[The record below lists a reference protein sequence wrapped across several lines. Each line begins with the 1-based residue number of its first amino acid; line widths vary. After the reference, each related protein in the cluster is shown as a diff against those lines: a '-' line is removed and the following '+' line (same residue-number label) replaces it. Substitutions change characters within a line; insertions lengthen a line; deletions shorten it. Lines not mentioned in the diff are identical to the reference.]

1 MKTTFDAISNPFQGP
16 GQAVSG
22 LPKWR
27 RNRKKEVTVNFLLLE
42 RIVPVPLLPLK
53 EQILSVITTLKKFNL
68 IFPPKEFHNKGY
80 FTDLTKVAVVN
91 YCDSFYEEIIL

>member
-1 MKTTFDAISNPFQGP
+1 MGKKLVPSRCLKTTFDAISNPFQGP

-42 RIVPVPLLPLK
+42 RIVPVPSK
-53 EQILSVITTLKKFNL
+53 NKF
-68 IFPPKEFHNKGY
+68 
-80 FTDLTKVAVVN
+80 
-91 YCDSFYEEIIL
+91 